1 MTSQF
6 KSMPIKGSMRPEG
19 LAQLFNTRLPLN
31 RKEAF
36 FTATVLPAIICADS
50 FAHFDRFLNLLG
62 LRDIPI
68 NITIEQA
75 NIQFFTE
82 YSLAESI
89 YDDQTVDRFP
99 DAPREKDR
107 PDLMILIEGS
117 EPLLIAV
124 EGKLYASTQASA
136 LNQQMNQQERDVISY
151 LRKRWPKHRPIH
163 AALLPAAMKKE
174 FGGRGPKLIVTWEE
188 ILDKYKDVESVR
200 YFHEILRIALRDY
213 ETLRAKSS
221 PSNGD
226 GTLTGAEILLRHQKD
241 DLEFQT
247 MGRQGG
253 IDGGPLN
260 DDIAKN
266 RWRKQRYYVRK
277 SSLHTTNWFLVSDF
291 VALVSRKNLI
301 TMFGQVLETARDVET
316 DDAAF
321 GRRVRKLLAEQGGVD
336 ALAAQCEAASQPTE

>member
-1 MTSQF
+1 MA
-6 KSMPIKGSMRPEG
+6 KEEEMVMPIEGSIRPKGLS
-19 LAQLFNTRLPLN
+19 QLLDTRLPLN

-50 FAHFDRFLNLLG
+50 FKYFDHFLNLLG

-68 NITIEQA
+68 DITIEQA

-89 YDDQTVDRFP
+89 YGESNAAKFP

-124 EGKLYASTQASA
+124 EAKLYASTQASD
-136 LNQQMNQQERDVISY
+136 LNRQMEQQERDVISY
-151 LRKRWPKHRPIH
+151 LRKRWPELRPIH
-163 AALLPAAMKKE
+163 AALLPEAMKKE
-174 FGGRGPKLIVTWEE
+174 FGGRGPKLIVTWED
-188 ILDKYKDVESVR
+188 ILDKYKDVESAR
-200 YFHEILRIALRDY
+200 YFHEILRIGLRDY
-213 ETLRAKSS
+213 ETLRAQSS

-226 GTLTGAEILLRHQKD
+226 GVLTGAEILHRHQKGN
-241 DLEFQT
+241 LGFQT

-253 IDGGPLN
+253 IHGGPLKDDVKN
-260 DDIAKN
+260 DTWQK
-266 RWRKQRYYVRK
+266 RRYYVRK

-301 TMFGQVLETARDVET
+301 TMFEQVLENVET

-321 GRRVRKLLAEQGGVD
+321 GHRVRKLLEERGGVD
-336 ALAAQCEAASQPTE
+336 ALAAQCKAASQPTE